1 MNVKLRPNHKS
12 LVRLLGLLSA
22 GPLLTSA
29 TAHAA
34 AQVYGESPMV
44 KVVPSTPG
52 RADSG
57 VGLSAARNEFV
68 SFQVVVAAD
77 AAGAPGVSASMS
89 GLSGPSS
96 IGASDIRLYKEAF
109 LNTTTPSTSNVQ
121 AGAWPDALVPDV
133 DEIANE
139 KRNAFPF
146 DVPANSAQAIWVD
159 VHVPADAQPGSY
171 TGTVQVTGGATANI
185 PVTLTVVD
193 ASLPSTAKLPT
204 VFDIAAPTV
213 CQAHTGT
220 GDCGSDD
227 AMFALLGKYE
237 QMSLEH
243 RFTLANIIPKVPDNG
258 DWSNIDRWDGPYLD
272 GSAPNRLTGAQMTSA
287 QYMAPQDPSGY
298 AAFNQHFQA
307 KGWGGKVFDYSADEP
322 PYGSS
327 FSDAASREALVKSG
341 DPSFRTLVTTTID
354 QADANGLTPNLNIIV
369 PPINYMDGTDQPYVG
384 DQRASYANFLSTP
397 GHELWLYQSCMSHG
411 CAYGTNGSGN
421 TAPMWPSY
429 VVDAPASQG
438 RAMEWLTF
446 LEQASGELYY
456 QTAQALTSAW
466 TDQYQYGG
474 NGDGTLFYPGT
485 TNVIGG
491 STDVPVA
498 SIRMKLI
505 RLGEQDYEW
514 LKMVSDAGDPGFAQ
528 QVARTLLPTAHDVP
542 ADGSGFENARLQLI
556 SRYLQ
561 LTGKQAATQAP
572 GSPPATPSTQ
582 AVTSGTSPTTSQAS
596 TTPGTSSAVA
606 KTAASS
612 KGGGCVSTGG
622 PLSLL
627 ALLGTGLAFYV
638 RRKRIA

>member
-1 MNVKLRPNHKS
+1 MNVKLRPTQKT
-12 LVRLLGLLSA
+12 LARLLGLLTA
-22 GPLLTSA
+22 VPLLMSA
-29 TAHAA
+29 KAHAA

-44 KVVPSTPG
+44 KVQPGTAG

-77 AAGAPGVSASMS
+77 GSGAPGVSASLT
-89 GLSGPSS
+89 GLTGPSS
-96 IGASDIRLYKEAF
+96 IGQGDIRLFREAF
-109 LNTTTPSTSNVQ
+109 LNTSTPSTPNVQ

-146 DVPANSAQAIWVD
+146 DVAANSAQAIWVD

-171 TGTVQVTGGATANI
+171 TGTVQVTGGATASI

-193 ASLPSTAKLPT
+193 AAMPSTAKLPT
-204 VFDIAAPTV
+204 AFDIGAPNV

-220 GDCGSDD
+220 SDCGSDD
-227 AMFALLGKYE
+227 AMFGLLGKYE
-237 QMSLEH
+237 QLALEH
-243 RFTLANIIPKVPDNG
+243 RFTLANIIPKVPDSG
-258 DWSNIDRWDGPYLD
+258 DWSNVDRWDGPYLD
-272 GSAPNRLTGAQMTSA
+272 GSAPNMLQGAQMTSA
-287 QYMAPQDPSGY
+287 QYMAPEDTPSGY

-307 KGWGGKVFDYSADEP
+307 KGWGGKVFDYTADEP
-322 PYGSS
+322 PYGST
-327 FSDAASREALVKSG
+327 FANAVSREASVKAG
-341 DPSFRTLVTTTID
+341 DASFRTLVTTTID

-369 PPINYMDGTDQPYVG
+369 PPINYMDGTDAPYVG
-384 DQRASYANFLSTP
+384 DQRASYANFLSSP

-411 CAYGTNGSGN
+411 CAYGTNASGGQV
-421 TAPMWPSY
+421 PMWPSY
-429 VVDAPASQG
+429 VVDATASQG

-456 QTAQALTSAW
+456 QTDQALPSAW
-466 TDQYQYGG
+466 TDQYQFGG

-491 STDVPVA
+491 STDIPVA

-514 LKMVSDAGDPGFAQ
+514 LKMVSDAGDPNFAQ

-561 LTGKQAATQAP
+561 LTGKPAATQAQ

-582 AVTSGTSPTTSQAS
+582 SVTSGTSPTTSQA
-596 TTPGTSSAVA
+596 TPGTSSAT
-606 KTAASS
+606 KSS
-612 KGGGCVSTGG
+612 GDGKGGCVSTGG
-622 PLSLL
+622 PLSLI
-627 ALLGTGLAFYV
+627 ALLGTGLAFFV
-638 RRKRIA
+638 RRRRMN